1 MNPADVEESDE
12 EDNSVSHSGG
22 GNSKLKLYFEIFFIV

>member
-12 EDNSVSHSGG
+12 EDNSGR